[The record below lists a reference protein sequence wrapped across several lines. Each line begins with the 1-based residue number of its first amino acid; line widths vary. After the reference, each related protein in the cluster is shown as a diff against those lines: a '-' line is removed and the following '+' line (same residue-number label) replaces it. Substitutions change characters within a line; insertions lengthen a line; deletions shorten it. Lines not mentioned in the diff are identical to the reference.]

1 MFEAEPAPGDCPT
14 AMKFAPGSRKLLV
27 SSMDGN
33 IYMYELQGEGE
44 DASAP
49 LVRQISIGC
58 PVLDVTFGSDDKEG
72 FCTGADSAIKR
83 VDLESGD
90 VTVVGK
96 HEKPARC
103 IIYSPEY
110 SILASG
116 SWDCTLQIWNAKDL
130 SKDPIIVQLPVKV
143 HAMAASKTKLVVGMH
158 NRMVQ
163 IFDLPAIAQLLE
175 SGASGSES
183 GLKPWQQR
191 ESSLKFMTR
200 AIACMPNDAG
210 YATSSTEGRVAV
222 EFFEDSAEVQARKY
236 AFKCHRGPDPKDPD
250 TELIY
255 PVDSLAFHPEY
266 LTFVSGGGDG
276 QVALWDSEAKR
287 RMKIYPMNGGLAART
302 LAFSADGRFLAIGTC
317 PGFEDTMEN
326 YSGKGQSHVL
336 IRELSEKEV
345 KPKPKKS
352 K

>member
-14 AMKFAPGSRKLLV
+14 SIKFAPDSRRLLV
-27 SSMDGN
+27 SCMDGN
-33 IYMYELQGEGE
+33 VYLYEIQGEGD
-44 DASAP
+44 DARAS
-49 LVRQISIGC
+49 LLRQYPQES
-58 PVLDVTFGSDDKEG
+58 PVLDVTFGRDDSEG
-72 FCTGADSAIKR
+72 FCSGADCAIKR
-83 VDLESGD
+83 IDLESGD
-90 VTVVGK
+90 VTVVGR

-103 IIYSPEY
+103 IAYMPEY

-116 SWDCTLQIWNAKDL
+116 SWDCTLRLYDAGDL
-130 SKDPIIVQLPVKV
+130 SKEPIVVQLPVKV

-163 IFDLPAIAQLLE
+163 IFDLPAVAALLK
-175 SGASGSES
+175 SGASGPES
-183 GLKPWQQR
+183 GLQPWQQR

-222 EFFEDSAEVQARKY
+222 EFFEDSPEAQARKY
-236 AFKCHRGPDPKDPD
+236 AFKCHRAPDPKDPD

-276 QVALWDSEAKR
+276 QVAVWDSEAKR
-287 RMKIYPMNGGLAART
+287 RMKIFPMPEQLAARAM
-302 LAFSADGRFLAIGTC
+302 AFSSDGKFLAIGTC
-317 PGFEDTMEN
+317 PGFEDGMEN
-326 YSGKGQSHVL
+326 YTGKGRSHIV
-336 IRELSEKEV
+336 IRELSEKDV